1 MLTAAFGFINAIQ
14 KNLITIPR
22 SEQSIQ
28 KKIIDVPYISQ
39 QGTLATGC
47 ELVSSMMVLKY
58 YGYDVTAD
66 EIVARTPRSDLTQS
80 KNGLTGAHPSD
91 AFIGDPH
98 SPNGFGCY
106 APVITLVMNSF
117 FEGDGTKKAVDVTG
131 TDLESLIHNDIDH
144 DIPVLIWAT
153 SNMKQPKSGKSWTIE
168 NTGET
173 FQWILGE
180 HCLVLV
186 GYDQDSYYFNDPYES
201 NGLIAFKKGIV
212 EDRFQTLGQQAVA
225 VSS

>member
-1 MLTAAFGFINAIQ
+1 MTAALGFINAIQ

-22 SEQSIQ
+22 SDQSIQ

-47 ELVSSMMVLKY
+47 ELVSSMMILKY

-66 EIVARTPRSDLTQS
+66 EIIRRTPQSDLTQS
-80 KNGLTGAHPSD
+80 NNGLTGAHPSE

-106 APVITLVMNSF
+106 APVIASVMNSF
-117 FEGDGTKKAVDVTG
+117 FERDGTKKAVDVTG
-131 TDLESLIHNDIDH
+131 TDLESLIHNYIEH
-144 DIPVLIWAT
+144 DTPVIIWAT
-153 SNMKQPKSGKSWTIE
+153 SNMKQPRAGKSWTIE
-168 NTGET
+168 NTGDT
-173 FQWILGE
+173 FQWISGE

-201 NGLIAFKKGIV
+201 NGLIAFEKGIV
-212 EDRFQTLGQQAVA
+212 EDRFQTLGQQAVV